1 MSCKCT
7 PWSNSHSCQLKRW
20 YVKKM
25 SKQNIIWL
33 VWEFLNYNQVYVY
46 FSPKSIFNKGRAFGK
61 KMWLDS
67 NEGKQQSKVPTV
79 AGSRAKPPGIEIL
92 LLVEMKQEEAWI
104 ILYDWPGYCGDR
116 EERVSTSDNLEDWMA
131 KKPLRF
137 KAQGPE
143 ADWQENY

>member
-1 MSCKCT
+1 MICEE
-7 PWSNSHSCQLKRW
+7 N
-20 YVKKM
+20 VKAEHYMISLGVFKLQP
-25 SKQNIIWL
+25 S
-33 VWEFLNYNQVYVY
+33 VCV

-137 KAQGPE
+137 KAQGT
-143 ADWQENY
+143 